1 VVGHRT
7 SKKNKEEF
15 LAQKIMRSFRP
26 VRSGIITIAVV
37 IVVVFLPKMNNA
49 FRSHLMQQFMASAR
63 TQARSPPVAVCGWL
77 GADNN
82 NGDRDSS
89 SCGANEELPSKHAPP
104 SVKARLTNQHRQP
117 FSAYPYTTPM
127 LQSTDKRS
135 LFYDPT
141 VELSDIDSS
150 EDQYHNS
157 TTAKNTTTTAT
168 NANAATVGE
177 SSSSSSSSV
186 RQHQPNATATAL
198 QSLLRT
204 RRTSSN
210 YQYPPIHSVDFYKA
224 ALDRAVAAGR
234 TAPNH
239 KRTEA
244 VSFRRIAAPDTIQKL
259 ADIATKVSNNP
270 TKGEKWQRTPAFLVT
285 LVHHETVQA
294 KTHVPITADNTTTAA
309 TSEDDLYK
317 PISFVPPT
325 STLELEDYAAA
336 CAATQNVLLSLHSEG
351 LATKWATGPVIQT
364 PAFRTLIDANATDR
378 IVALIFIGE
387 SASQTTMKRTYRRD
401 FHGDFLRDV

>member
-1 VVGHRT
+1 VVGHR
-7 SKKNKEEF
+7 SSRKNLEEF

-26 VRSGIITIAVV
+26 VRSGIINIAVV
-37 IVVVFLPKMNNA
+37 IVVFFLPKMNNA

-82 NGDRDSS
+82 GDCDS
-89 SCGANEELPSKHAPP
+89 SCGGEEPHAPP

-117 FSAYPYTTPM
+117 FTSYPYTTPM

-141 VELSDIDSS
+141 VELSEIDSS
-150 EDQYHNS
+150 EDQCHNS
-157 TTAKNTTTTAT
+157 TTANTT
-168 NANAATVGE
+168 NANATTGE

-210 YQYPPIHSVDFYKA
+210 YQYPPLHSVDFYIA

-244 VSFRRIAAPDTIQKL
+244 VSFRRIAAPDTIRKL

-270 TKGEKWQRTPAFLVT
+270 AKGEKWQRTPAFLVT
-285 LVHHETVQA
+285 LVHHETVQ
-294 KTHVPITADNTTTAA
+294 TDNNTTAA
-309 TSEDDLYK
+309 PSADDLYK